1 MKYKNHTIQKKF
13 YSVSIYT
20 MIEIIT
26 KNRIKKLKSQSLEE
40 GRVICKQDILQLLK
54 EEKFEINGFIS
65 KLMPFLD
72 TKRTN
77 VAYDDI
83 DINTMKNHKLKTI
96 LPNGER
102 LTSDAIWYNNVRAIS
117 KLLWTPLYGYQE
129 VGQMIVDIR
138 PKMRWVCGA
147 WPEFGHNDCADCFRE
162 RGWPE
167 DTWETESVR
176 EPVFDRVEITPRK
189 HEEVHMYMQGE
200 IEKPTQ
206 REMDIST
213 ISHTLQLLFADLKS
227 PLQNTLIDIYNL
239 AKRCN
244 CTREEIQA
252 LSTDERRQK
261 FVDRMCI
268 DIP

>member
-1 MKYKNHTIQKKF
+1 MLKITTTKHIEEQKKQSFEKWKTNYKN
-13 YSVSIYT
+13 
-20 MIEIIT
+20 EIL
-26 KNRIKKLKSQSLEE
+26 N
-40 GRVICKQDILQLLK
+40 LLK
-54 EEKFEINGFIS
+54 NTNFEIADFIR
-65 KLMPFLD
+65 KLVLSMNISLPYNE
-72 TKRTN
+72 T
-77 VAYDDI
+77 
-83 DINTMKNHKLKTI
+83 DINTQRNLKIKTVFPSGDVI
-96 LPNGER
+96 D
-102 LTSDAIWYNNVRAIS
+102 SDMVSYWMVRAVS
-117 KLLWTPLYGYQE
+117 KLLDTPLYGYQE
-129 VGQMIVDIR
+129 VDQKIVDTR
-138 PKMRWVCGA
+138 PKMRWVCGV
-147 WPEFGHNDCADCFRE
+147 WPEFGHNNCPDCLSIW
-162 RGWPE
+162 WPE
-167 DTWETESVR
+167 DTWETEYVR